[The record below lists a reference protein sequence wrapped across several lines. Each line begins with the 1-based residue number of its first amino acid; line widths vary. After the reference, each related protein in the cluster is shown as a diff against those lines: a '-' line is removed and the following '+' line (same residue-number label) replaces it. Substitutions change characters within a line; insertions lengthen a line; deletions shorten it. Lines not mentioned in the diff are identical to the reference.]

1 MLLVGG
7 GTSSTEIAREL
18 GPVVRKMYQSGRGS
32 VFDLPVEFLPEN
44 CERIG
49 QIAIFNAVVEPEG
62 SAGGIVDDAE
72 LRPISSSVLMADGTV
87 LHDIHQVII
96 CTGYHYAYPFMP
108 DLHADDMPTVGVDT
122 KALVTDGTC
131 TLNLDRDMFYI
142 PDPSLCFAG
151 ISLFIATF
159 SFFEYQAMAIA
170 AVLSGKA
177 SLPSQAEM
185 KHLYAQRLARRGPTK
200 FMNARMDEEITYVE
214 QLVKWLNEE
223 DPARNI
229 RGFSQQWHAVRDAG
243 KLAKIQARFAR
254 EKAER
259 EFQERF

>member
-32 VFDLPVEFLPEN
+32 VFDLPVEFLPDN
-44 CERIG
+44 CERVG
-49 QIAIFNAVVEPEG
+49 QIAIFNTIVEPEA
-62 SAGGIVDDAE
+62 SARGTVDDAE

-87 LHDIHQVII
+87 LYDIHQVIV

-108 DLHADDMPTVGVDT
+108 YLHADDLEVDT

-142 PDPSLCFAG
+142 PDPTLCFVG

-159 SFFEYQAMAIA
+159 SFLNTRPWQLPRSCRAKQAFLTRRKSNIA
-170 AVLSGKA
+170 M
-177 SLPSQAEM
+177 P
-185 KHLYAQRLARRGPTK
+185 
-200 FMNARMDEEITYVE
+200 NA
-214 QLVKWLNEE
+214 
-223 DPARNI
+223 
-229 RGFSQQWHAVRDAG
+229 
-243 KLAKIQARFAR
+243 
-254 EKAER
+254 
-259 EFQERF
+259 